1 MRRLL
6 VGAVLV
12 LAACHGAASDSA
24 VVSLTEGRI
33 DVSNSILAAGDASL
47 EVVNDGEFNHTLVVA
62 TADGRVVAATDVISS
77 GESIDLDIE
86 LAPGDYE
93 FTCRIV
99 VQTGDGVTIDHY
111 AEGMVSNVTV
121 VGVEGS

>member
-12 LAACHGAASDSA
+12 LAACHGAVSEAA

-33 DVSNSILAAGDASL
+33 DVSNSILAAGDTSL

-62 TADGRVVAATDVISS
+62 TADGRVVTATAVRHSRHQPKLLPRQVADLADRNDRRSDV
-77 GESIDLDIE
+77 
-86 LAPGDYE
+86 GDP
-93 FTCRIV
+93 
-99 VQTGDGVTIDHY
+99 
-111 AEGMVSNVTV
+111 
-121 VGVEGS
+121 VGRQ